1 MQSEPVSQTRRTFR
15 ARKAPRA
22 LPEQLELPGVPGVKG
37 KRGPWV
43 FPVWRAYRDP
53 AVRWVR

>member
-15 ARKAPRA
+15 AVKAPRA
-22 LPEQLELPGVPGVKG
+22 LPEQLELPGVLDVKG
-37 KRGPWV
+37 KRDPWV
-43 FPVWRAYRDP
+43 FPASRAYRDP